1 VSSPIFKKSVTNF
14 YLLLL
19 LIILSIASIVFD
31 KKYPTSNN
39 IRVAVN
45 DYIFNPIQFIIKSP
59 ASFIDTFMMEK
70 KTIDDMEIEISKL
83 KKENLKMK
91 ANLQRIDVL
100 ENEVTRLR
108 SIKAEA
114 IKKIKNIKIAEVLQR
129 DVIPNKKSIKVNIG
143 LKDNIKMGQ
152 TIMGV
157 SGLIGQVVEINS
169 STSKVLLITDSSS
182 NVPAIIARTGQQVI
196 VKGASQTNMMEI
208 AFVKN
213 EADIQKG
220 DLVVTSGL
228 AKRFI
233 PSIKVGRVK
242 DIVKNEGERF
252 SSINLIPSESINDIN
267 EVIVTSDEDEG
278 EGEDD

>member
-19 LIILSIASIVFD
+19 LIFLSIVSIVFD

-45 DYIFNPIQFIIKSP
+45 DYIFNPIQYIIKTPS
-59 ASFIDTFMMEK
+59 SFINTLIMER

-83 KKENLKMK
+83 KKENLKIK
-91 ANLQRIDVL
+91 VNLQRIDVL

-108 SIKAEA
+108 SIKAAA
-114 IKKIKNIKIAEVLQR
+114 IKKIENIKIAKVIQR
-129 DVIPNKKSIKVNIG
+129 DVIPNKKSLKMNIG
-143 LKDNIKMGQ
+143 SKDNIRMGQ
-152 TIMGV
+152 TVMGV
-157 SGLIGQVVEINS
+157 NGLIGQVVEINS
-169 STSKVLLITDSSS
+169 FTSKVLLITDSSS

-196 VKGASQTNMMEI
+196 IKGESQTDMMEI
-208 AFVKN
+208 SFLKN

-220 DLVVTSGL
+220 DLIVTSGQ

-233 PSIKVGRVK
+233 ASIKVGRVK

-252 SSINLIPSESINDIN
+252 SRVTLMPLENINDIN
-267 EVIVTSDEDEG
+267 EVIITSDEDEH
-278 EGEDD
+278 D

>member
-1 VSSPIFKKSVTNF
+1 VSTPIFKKSVTNF

-19 LIILSIASIVFD
+19 LIFLSILSIVFD

-45 DYIFNPIQFIIKSP
+45 DYIFNPIQYIIKTPS
-59 ASFIDTFMMEK
+59 SFINTLVMER

-83 KKENLKMK
+83 KKENLKIK
-91 ANLQRIDVL
+91 VNLQRIDVL

-108 SIKAEA
+108 SIKAAA
-114 IKKIKNIKIAEVLQR
+114 IKKIENIKIAKVIQR
-129 DVIPNKKSIKVNIG
+129 DVIPNKKSLKMNIG
-143 LKDNIKMGQ
+143 SKDNIRMGQ
-152 TIMGV
+152 TVMGIN
-157 SGLIGQVVEINS
+157 GLIGQVVEINS
-169 STSKVLLITDSSS
+169 FTSKVLLITDSSS

-196 VKGASQTNMMEI
+196 IKGESQTDMMEI
-208 AFVKN
+208 SFLKN

-220 DLVVTSGL
+220 DLIVTSGQ

-233 PSIKVGRVK
+233 ASIKVGRVK

-252 SSINLIPSESINDIN
+252 SRVTLMPLENINDIN
-267 EVIVTSDEDEG
+267 EVIITSDEDEH
-278 EGEDD
+278 D

>member
-1 VSSPIFKKSVTNF
+1 VSTPIFKKSVTNF

-19 LIILSIASIVFD
+19 LIFLSILSIVFD

-45 DYIFNPIQFIIKSP
+45 DYIFNPIQYIIKTPS
-59 ASFIDTFMMEK
+59 SFINTLVMER

-83 KKENLKMK
+83 KKENLKIK
-91 ANLQRIDVL
+91 VNLQRIDVL

-108 SIKAEA
+108 SIKAAA
-114 IKKIKNIKIAEVLQR
+114 IKKIENIKIAKVIQR
-129 DVIPNKKSIKVNIG
+129 DVIPNKKSLKMNIG

-152 TIMGV
+152 TVMGV
-157 SGLIGQVVEINS
+157 NGLIGQVVEINS
-169 STSKVLLITDSSS
+169 FTSKVLLITDSSS

-196 VKGASQTNMMEI
+196 IKGESQTDMMEI
-208 AFVKN
+208 SFLKN

-220 DLVVTSGL
+220 DLIVTSGQ

-233 PSIKVGRVK
+233 ASIKVGRVK

-252 SSINLIPSESINDIN
+252 SRVTLMPLENINDIN
-267 EVIVTSDEDEG
+267 EVIVTSDEDEN
-278 EGEDD
+278 E

>member
-45 DYIFNPIQFIIKSP
+45 DYIFNPIQFIIESP
-59 ASFIDTFMMEK
+59 ALFINTIINEK
-70 KTIDDMEIEISKL
+70 KTINDMEIEISRL
-83 KKENLKMK
+83 KKENLKIK

-108 SIKAEA
+108 SIKALA

-129 DVIPNKKSIKVNIG
+129 DVIPNKKSLKMNIG

-152 TIMGV
+152 TVMGV
-157 SGLIGQVVEINS
+157 NGLIGQVVEINS
-169 STSKVLLITDSSS
+169 FTSKVLLITDSSS

-196 VKGASQTNMMEI
+196 VRGESQTNMMEI
-208 AFVKN
+208 AFLKN
-213 EADIQKG
+213 EADVQKG
-220 DLVVTSGL
+220 DLIVTSGQ

-252 SSINLIPSESINDIN
+252 SKVTLIPLESINSIN
-267 EVIVTSDEDEG
+267 EVIVTSDEDG
-278 EGEDD
+278 MIK

>member
-1 VSSPIFKKSVTNF
+1 MSSPIFKKSVTNF

-19 LIILSIASIVFD
+19 LIVLSIASIVFD

-59 ASFIDTFMMEK
+59 TSFVNTIMMEK
-70 KTIDDMEIEISKL
+70 KTIDDMEIEITKL

-108 SIKAEA
+108 SVRAIA
-114 IKKIKNIKIAEVLQR
+114 IKKIKNIKIAKVLQR
-129 DVIPNKKSIKVNIG
+129 DIIPNKKSLKVSIG
-143 LKDNIKMGQ
+143 SKDNIKMGQ
-152 TIMGV
+152 TVLGV
-157 SGLIGQVVEINS
+157 NGLIGQVVEINS
-169 STSKVLLITDSSS
+169 FTSKVLLITDSSS
-182 NVPAIIARTGQQVI
+182 NVPGIIARTGQQVI
-196 VKGASQTNMMEI
+196 VKGESQTNMMEI
-208 AFVKN
+208 TFLKN

-220 DLVVTSGL
+220 DLIVTSGQ

-242 DIVKNEGERF
+242 DIVKNEGQRF
-252 SSINLIPSESINDIN
+252 SKVTLIPLESINDIN
-267 EVIVTSDEDEG
+267 EVIVSSDEDEDG
-278 EGEDD
+278 

>member
-1 VSSPIFKKSVTNF
+1 VSTPIFKKSVTNF

-19 LIILSIASIVFD
+19 LILLSILSIVFD

-45 DYIFNPIQFIIKSP
+45 DYIFNPIQYIIKTPS
-59 ASFIDTFMMEK
+59 SFINTFVMER

-83 KKENLKMK
+83 KKENLKIK
-91 ANLQRIDVL
+91 VNLQRIDVL

-108 SIKAEA
+108 SIKAAA
-114 IKKIKNIKIAEVLQR
+114 IKKIENIKIAKVIQR
-129 DVIPNKKSIKVNIG
+129 DVIPNKKSLKMNIG
-143 LKDNIKMGQ
+143 SKDDIKMGQ
-152 TIMGV
+152 TVMGV
-157 SGLIGQVVEINS
+157 NGLIGQVVEINS
-169 STSKVLLITDSSS
+169 FTSKVLLITDSSS

-196 VKGASQTNMMEI
+196 IKGESQTDMMEI
-208 AFVKN
+208 SFLKN

-220 DLVVTSGL
+220 DLIVTSGQ

-233 PSIKVGRVK
+233 ASIKVGRVK

-252 SSINLIPSESINDIN
+252 SRVTLMPLENINDIN
-267 EVIVTSDEDEG
+267 EVIITSDEDEH
-278 EGEDD
+278 D

>member
-1 VSSPIFKKSVTNF
+1 VSTPIFKKSVTNF

-19 LIILSIASIVFD
+19 LIFLSILSIVFD

-45 DYIFNPIQFIIKSP
+45 DYIFNPIQYIIKTPS
-59 ASFIDTFMMEK
+59 SFINTLVMER

-83 KKENLKMK
+83 KKENLKIK
-91 ANLQRIDVL
+91 VNLQRIDVL

-108 SIKAEA
+108 SIKAAA
-114 IKKIKNIKIAEVLQR
+114 IKKIENIKIAKVIQR
-129 DVIPNKKSIKVNIG
+129 DVIPNKKSLKMNIG
-143 LKDNIKMGQ
+143 SKDDIKMGQ
-152 TIMGV
+152 TVMGV
-157 SGLIGQVVEINS
+157 NGLIGQVVEINS
-169 STSKVLLITDSSS
+169 FTSKVLLITDSSS

-196 VKGASQTNMMEI
+196 IKGESQTGMMEI
-208 AFVKN
+208 SFLKN

-220 DLVVTSGL
+220 DLIVTSGQ

-233 PSIKVGRVK
+233 ASIKVGRVK

-252 SSINLIPSESINDIN
+252 SRVTLMPLENINDIN
-267 EVIVTSDEDEG
+267 EVIITSDEDEH
-278 EGEDD
+278 D

>member
-1 VSSPIFKKSVTNF
+1 MSSPIFKKSVTNF

-19 LIILSIASIVFD
+19 LVFLSILSIVFD

-45 DYIFNPIQFIIKSP
+45 DYIFNPIQYIIKTPS
-59 ASFIDTFMMEK
+59 SFINTLVMER

-83 KKENLKMK
+83 KKENLKIK
-91 ANLQRIDVL
+91 VNLQRIDVL

-108 SIKAEA
+108 SIKAAA
-114 IKKIKNIKIAEVLQR
+114 IKKIENIKIAKVIQR
-129 DVIPNKKSIKVNIG
+129 DVIPNKKSLKMNIG
-143 LKDNIKMGQ
+143 SKDNIRMGQ
-152 TIMGV
+152 TVMGV
-157 SGLIGQVVEINS
+157 NGLIGQVVEINS
-169 STSKVLLITDSSS
+169 FTSKVLLITDSSS

-196 VKGASQTNMMEI
+196 IKGESQTDMMEI
-208 AFVKN
+208 SFLKN

-220 DLVVTSGL
+220 DLIVTSGQ

-233 PSIKVGRVK
+233 ASIKVGRVK

-252 SSINLIPSESINDIN
+252 SRVTLIPLENINDIN
-267 EVIVTSDEDEG
+267 EVIITPDEDEH
-278 EGEDD
+278 D

>member
-1 VSSPIFKKSVTNF
+1 MSTPIFKKSVTNF

-45 DYIFNPIQFIIKSP
+45 DYIFNPIQYIIKTPS
-59 ASFIDTFMMEK
+59 SFINNLIMER

-83 KKENLKMK
+83 KKENLKIK
-91 ANLQRIDVL
+91 VNLQRIDVL

-108 SIKAEA
+108 SIKAAA
-114 IKKIKNIKIAEVLQR
+114 IKKIENIKIAKVIQR
-129 DVIPNKKSIKVNIG
+129 DVIPNKKSLKMNIG

-152 TIMGV
+152 TVMGV
-157 SGLIGQVVEINS
+157 NGLIGQVVEINS
-169 STSKVLLITDSSS
+169 FTSKVLLITDSSS

-196 VKGASQTNMMEI
+196 VKGESQTDMMEI
-208 AFVKN
+208 SFLKN
-213 EADIQKG
+213 EANIQKG
-220 DLVVTSGL
+220 DLIVTSGQ

-233 PSIKVGRVK
+233 ASIKVGRVT
-242 DIVKNEGERF
+242 DVVNNEGERF
-252 SSINLIPSESINDIN
+252 STVTLMPLENINDIN
-267 EVIVTSDEDEG
+267 EVIVTSDEDEN
-278 EGEDD
+278 D

>member
-1 VSSPIFKKSVTNF
+1 MSTPIFKKSVTNF

-19 LIILSIASIVFD
+19 LIFLSILSIVFD

-45 DYIFNPIQFIIKSP
+45 DYIFNPIQYIIKTPS
-59 ASFIDTFMMEK
+59 SFINTLVMER

-83 KKENLKMK
+83 KKENLKIK
-91 ANLQRIDVL
+91 VNLQRIDVL

-108 SIKAEA
+108 SIKAAA
-114 IKKIKNIKIAEVLQR
+114 IKKIENIKIAKVIQR
-129 DVIPNKKSIKVNIG
+129 DVIPNKKSLKMNIG
-143 LKDNIKMGQ
+143 SKDNIKMGQ
-152 TIMGV
+152 TVMGV
-157 SGLIGQVVEINS
+157 NGLVGQVVEINS
-169 STSKVLLITDSSS
+169 FTSKVLLITDSSS

-196 VKGASQTNMMEI
+196 IKGESQTDMMEI
-208 AFVKN
+208 SFLKN

-220 DLVVTSGL
+220 DLIVTSGQ

-233 PSIKVGRVK
+233 ASIKVGRVK

-252 SSINLIPSESINDIN
+252 SRVTLMPLENINDIN
-267 EVIVTSDEDEG
+267 EVIITSDEDEH
-278 EGEDD
+278 D

>member
-70 KTIDDMEIEISKL
+70 KTINDMEIEIGKL

-169 STSKVLLITDSSS
+169 FTSKVLLITDSSS